1 MVLDQIAH
9 TVDDAAA
16 GRSAAQNVQR
26 EERNRQ
32 TADQQTDAVYRIRYG
47 NCLQTTEDGVNRTDH
62 ADGDAE
68 DNDRLELGDAEDFRQ
83 AENVLEYER
92 AGVQYDRNLNNECE
106 DDVKNTEPELGA
118 AVKSQTDQLRDGG
131 DAAFEIARRGKQ
143 RQHDQRGGRHDLECH
158 RAHADRPGLSVCT
171 DKLLCRK
178 VGQQQRACD
187 NDTRQTAACQKIAVG
202 GGLVI
207 ALGLDV
213 GDDRNFNRKKY

>member
-9 TVDDAAA
+9 TVYDAAA

-47 NCLQTTEDGVNRTDH
+47 NCLQTTEDGVNRTDY

-92 AGVQYDRNLNNECE
+92 AGIQYDRNLNNECKN
-106 DDVKNTEPELGA
+106 DVQNAEPELGA

-131 DAAFEIARRGKQ
+131 DAAFEVSRRGKQ
-143 RQHDQRGGRHDLECH
+143 RQRDATGRRNDFKRH
-158 RAHADRPGLSVCT
+158 RAHADQPCLTVRADQLF
-171 DKLLCRK
+171 RRQ
-178 VGQQQRACD
+178 VGQQQRTR
-187 NDTRQTAACQKIAVG
+187 NDKARQTASGQKVT
-202 GGLVI
+202 
-207 ALGLDV
+207 
-213 GDDRNFNRKKY
+213 F